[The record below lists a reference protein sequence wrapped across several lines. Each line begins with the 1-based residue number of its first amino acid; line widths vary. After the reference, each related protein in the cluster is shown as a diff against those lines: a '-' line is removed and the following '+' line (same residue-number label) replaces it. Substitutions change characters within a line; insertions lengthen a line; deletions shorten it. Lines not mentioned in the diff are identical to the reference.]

1 VGKEAN
7 YAFTDE
13 ERDKLIK
20 TMTEAA
26 AAKKASNKKAKAE
39 EDLEESAETSESAD
53 DLNTIVTHG
62 VKVNVQRYKGLGEMN
77 PDQLWETTLNP
88 EHRVMLQVNIQDAEK
103 VSEVFEILM
112 GDEVPPRKRFI
123 TTHAKSVKN
132 LDL

>member
-1 VGKEAN
+1 ML
-7 YAFTDE
+7 DE
-13 ERDKLIK
+13 PEQS
-20 TMTEAA
+20 T
-26 AAKKASNKKAKAE
+26 
-39 EDLEESAETSESAD
+39 ESAD
-53 DLNTIVTHG
+53 DLNTIVSHG

-77 PDQLWETTLNP
+77 PEQLWETTLNP
-88 EHRVMLQVNIQDAEK
+88 ENRVMLQVNINDAEK